1 MLKAVVLD
9 WAGTTIDYGC
19 IAPAA
24 VFIEVFRQQGVE
36 ITIAEA
42 RAPMGMFKRD
52 HIAAI
57 TQMPAVIERWK
68 SAHGRAPTDDD
79 VEAMYRAFS
88 PLQMETL
95 ASHAALIP
103 GAREAIE
110 AFRGRGLKVG
120 SCTGYTRAMMD
131 RLVPLAREQGYE
143 PDALVCGDEVPQGRP
158 APWMALQNAMQFN
171 AYPMYTVVKIGD
183 TPVDIA
189 EGLNAGMW
197 TIGVA
202 LTGNEVGLSEA
213 EIKLLAPQE
222 LAARR
227 LIAYERLTAAGA
239 HYVVDTLLD
248 AVACL
253 DDVEA
258 RLSAG
263 DRPS

>member
-24 VFIEVFRQQGVE
+24 VFIEVFWQYGVE
-36 ITIAEA
+36 ITPAEA

-52 HIAAI
+52 HITAI
-57 TQMPAVIERWK
+57 TRMPAVVERWQA
-68 SAHGRAPTDDD
+68 AHGRAPSDDD
-79 VEAMYRAFS
+79 VEMMYRDFA
-88 PLQMETL
+88 PRQMETL
-95 ASHAALIP
+95 EQYAALIP
-103 GAREAIE
+103 GTREAVE
-110 AFRGRGLKVG
+110 AFRARGLKVG

-131 RLVPLAREQGYE
+131 KLAPLARAQGYE

-213 EIKLLAPQE
+213 EIRALDPQNM
-222 LAARR
+222 ASRR
-227 LIAYERLTAAGA
+227 LAAYERLTTAGA
-239 HYVVDTLLD
+239 HYVVDALLN
-248 AVACL
+248 AVGCL
-253 DDVEA
+253 DDIEA
-258 RLSAG
+258 RLAARE
-263 DRPS
+263 RP

>member
-9 WAGTTIDYGC
+9 WAGTTLDYGC

-24 VFIEVFRQQGVE
+24 AFIEVFRQQGVK
-36 ITIAEA
+36 ITTAEA

-57 TQMPAVIERWK
+57 AHMPAVIERWRA
-68 SAHGRAPTDDD
+68 AHGHAPTDDD
-79 VEAMYRAFS
+79 IEAMYRAFS

-95 ASHAALIP
+95 AGHAELIP
-103 GAREAIE
+103 GVLEAVA
-110 AFRGRGLKVG
+110 AFRARGLKIG

-131 RLVPLAREQGYE
+131 RLVPLAAAQGYT
-143 PDALVCGDEVPQGRP
+143 PDALVCGDDVPQGRP

-171 AYPMYTVVKIGD
+171 AYPLYTVVKIGD

-202 LTGNEVGLSEA
+202 LTGNEVGLTERD
-213 EIKLLAPQE
+213 LAALDPQA

-227 LIAYERLTAAGA
+227 LAAYERLTEAGA
-239 HYVVDTLLD
+239 HYVVDSLLD
-248 AVACL
+248 SLGCL
-253 DDVEA
+253 DDIEA
-258 RLSAG
+258 RLAAG
-263 DRPS
+263 ERP